1 MTSTLT
7 DRYISAV
14 VRSLPTDTQTDVQA
28 ELAASIAD
36 DIDARREQG
45 QSQDE
50 AEREVLTAL
59 GDPDALAAGYVDRP
73 LHLIGPK
80 YYLTWWRLLKLLWMI
95 VPITALAGVAIGM
108 ALADQPVG
116 EIIGSA
122 ISAGIGAFV
131 HVGFWTTLVFFILE
145 RSGADTGVK
154 WSVDAL
160 PEPQETGAGRGDL
173 IASLVFLGVAAGA
186 LLWDRFVGFVFAANG
201 SVDISEGFGIQ
212 TDAIPVLNPELW
224 PWVLGIALILIAI
237 EAALAIMVYA
247 NRGWRRSFA
256 VLNTVLAIV
265 FAGGALYLLVTGQ
278 LINDTFFEFILR
290 STDTAD
296 DVGRILAILLGVT
309 IAGIAIWDIVDGW
322 RKALRRQ

>member
-14 VRSLPTDTQTDVQA
+14 VRSLPTETQADVQA

-50 AEREVLTAL
+50 AERDVLTAL
-59 GDPDALAAGYVDRP
+59 GDPDALAAGYADRP

-95 VPITALAGVAIGM
+95 VPVTAFAGVTIGM
-108 ALADQPVG
+108 SLADQPIG

-122 ISAGIGAFV
+122 FSAGIGAFV

-145 RSGADTGVK
+145 RSGADAGVK

-173 IASLVFLGVAAGA
+173 IASLVFLGIAAGA
-186 LLWDRFVGFVFAANG
+186 LLWDRFVGFVFATEG
-201 SVDISEGFGIQ
+201 SVDISEGLGIQ

-224 PWVLGIALILIAI
+224 PWVLGIALILIAV

-247 NRGWRRSFA
+247 NRGWNRSFA
-256 VLNTVLAIV
+256 MLNTVLAVV
-265 FAGGALYLLVTGQ
+265 FAGGALYLLATGQ
-278 LINDTFFEFILR
+278 LINDMLFEFILR
-290 STDTAD
+290 SADTTED
-296 DVGRILAILLGVT
+296 LGRILAILLGVT
-309 IAGIAIWDIVDGW
+309 IAGVAIWDIVDGW
-322 RKALRRQ
+322 RKALRRR

>member
-14 VRSLPTDTQTDVQA
+14 VRSLPTETQADVQA

-45 QSQDE
+45 QSLDE
-50 AEREVLTAL
+50 AERDVLSAL
-59 GDPDALAAGYVDRP
+59 GDPDALAAGYADRP

-95 VPITALAGVAIGM
+95 VPVTAFAGVTIGM
-108 ALADQPVG
+108 SLADQPIG

-122 ISAGIGAFV
+122 FSAGIGAFV

-145 RSGADTGVK
+145 RSGADAGVK

-173 IASLVFLGVAAGA
+173 IASLVFLGIAAGA
-186 LLWDRFVGFVFAANG
+186 LLWDRFVGFVFATEG
-201 SVDISEGFGIQ
+201 SVDISEGLGIQ

-224 PWVLGIALILIAI
+224 PWVLGIALILIAV

-247 NRGWRRSFA
+247 NRGWNRSFA
-256 VLNTVLAIV
+256 MLNTVLAVV
-265 FAGGALYLLVTGQ
+265 FAGGALYLLATGQ
-278 LINDTFFEFILR
+278 LINDMLFEFILR
-290 STDTAD
+290 SADTTED
-296 DVGRILAILLGVT
+296 LGRILAILLGVT
-309 IAGIAIWDIVDGW
+309 IAGVAIWDIVDGW
-322 RKALRRQ
+322 RKALRRR